1 MATLFLMLIYITFI
15 SLGLPDSLLGA
26 GWTAMRLDLNV
37 PLSNAGIIS
46 MIISS
51 GTIISS
57 LLSGRLIKWLSTGK
71 LTLISVAMT
80 AFALLGFSFAPS
92 FLWLCLLAIPL
103 GLGAGA
109 VDSAINNFVAVHY
122 EAKHMSWLHCFW
134 GVGATSGPLIMSM
147 LLAREGGWRNG
158 YFVIAI
164 IQFVLVLI
172 LLFSLPLWKKYDR
185 TTKVT
190 EVNEQKEKPKL
201 FAVKGVKLTLISFFC
216 YCAIEMTT
224 GLWGSS
230 YLVIIKGISVEM
242 AAQWI
247 SIYYFGITLGRLI
260 SGFIT
265 MKLSNMN
272 LVRVGQITIAV
283 GVLCFLLPLPTF
295 FSMIGFVLIGLGCAP
310 IYPSML
316 HETPNRFGQE
326 MSQSMMGIQMAS
338 AYVGTTC
345 MPPLFGFLADY
356 VGTGFFPVYLLLLI
370 GLMIVCVE
378 SLNHL
383 KLNKVS

>member
-1 MATLFLMLIYITFI
+1 MATLFLILIYITFI

-71 LTLISVAMT
+71 LTVISVCMT
-80 AFALLGFSFAPS
+80 AVALLGFSFAPS
-92 FLWLCLLAIPL
+92 FLWLCFLAIPL

-109 VDSAINNFVAVHY
+109 VDSAINNFIAVHF

-134 GVGATSGPLIMSM
+134 GVGATGGPLIMSM

-158 YFVIAI
+158 YFIIAI

-185 TTKVT
+185 TVQVT
-190 EVNEQKEKPKL
+190 EINEQKEKPKL
-201 FAVKGVKLTLISFFC
+201 FAIKGVKLTLISFFC

-230 YLVIIKGISVEM
+230 YLVIVKGISVEM

-247 SIYYFGITLGRLI
+247 SMYYFGITLGRFI

-265 MKLSNMN
+265 MKCSNMN
-272 LVRVGQITIAV
+272 LVRIGQVTIAL
-283 GVLCFLLPLPTF
+283 GVLCFILPLPTI
-295 FSMIGFVLIGLGCAP
+295 FSMIGLVLIGLGCAP

-345 MPPLFGFLADY
+345 MPPLFGFLANY
-356 VGTGFFPVYLLLLI
+356 VGTGFFPVYLLMLI

-378 SLNHL
+378 RLNRL

>member
-185 TTKVT
+185 TTEVT
-190 EVNEQKEKPKL
+190 EVNEQKDKPKL

>member
-185 TTKVT
+185 TIEVT
-190 EVNEQKEKPKL
+190 EVNEQKENPKL

>member
-185 TTKVT
+185 TTEVT

-383 KLNKVS
+383 KLSKVS